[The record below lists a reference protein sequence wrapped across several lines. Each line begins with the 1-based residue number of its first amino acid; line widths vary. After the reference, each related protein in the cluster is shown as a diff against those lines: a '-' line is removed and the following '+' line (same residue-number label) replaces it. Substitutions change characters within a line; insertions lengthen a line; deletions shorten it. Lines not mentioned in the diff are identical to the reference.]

1 MSTEARRNGGP
12 KMEWYQRLLDTGI
25 ALSSE
30 RNHDKLMELIL
41 HEAKDLCHADGGTLY
56 LRTEKDSLKFVIM
69 LNDSLN
75 IAMGGTTGKEIPFPP
90 LQMYREDGRGNH
102 NNVATHVAISK
113 ETINIPDAY
122 EAEDF
127 DFSGTRKFDQG
138 TGYRSKSFLTVPLM
152 NHKEEVIGVLQLL
165 NAQDPETGEVIP
177 FSAEIQPIIESL
189 SSQAAVA
196 LDNQQL
202 ISAQKDLLASFIQ
215 MIAGAIDAKSPYTG
229 GHCQRVPELTKM
241 LAHAAC
247 DSKEPPFADFQ
258 LEDDG
263 WEELHIA
270 AWLHDCGKVT
280 TPEAVVDK
288 ATKLECIY
296 DRIHEIRMRVEVL
309 KRDAELDFYRDLKAG
324 KGSEADLQ
332 ARLEARLAQLDED
345 FAFIAECNL
354 GGEFMAPERV
364 ERLQNIARE
373 TWTRT
378 LDDRLGLAH
387 EELQRYPKDHPNPPV
402 VEPLLA
408 DKPQHLIAHDKE
420 QKEQLVHYKEMGF
433 NMVPP
438 PHKAN
443 RGELCNLA
451 IGRGTLTDED
461 RFKINDHIVQ
471 TIFMLG
477 ALPFPKHL
485 KNVPE
490 YAGGHHE
497 KMDGGGYPR
506 GLKKDQ
512 MSLPARIMAIAD
524 IFEALTAA
532 DRPYKKPKTLSD
544 AVRIMSFMTKDA
556 HIDADLFRLFLTSG
570 IYKEYATLFLKPEQI
585 DEVDISQYLPQAAQ

>member
-1 MSTEARRNGGP
+1 MSPDASPPGGP
-12 KMEWYQRLLDTGI
+12 QMEWYQRLLDTGI

-56 LRTEKDSLKFVIM
+56 LRTEKDTLKFVIM

-75 IAMGGTTGKEIPFPP
+75 IAMGGTTGKDIPFPP
-90 LQMYREDGRGNH
+90 LEMYREDGRGNH

-165 NAQDPETGEVIP
+165 NSQNPETGEVVE
-177 FSAEIQPIIESL
+177 FSQEIQPIIESL

-241 LAHAAC
+241 LARAAC
-247 DSKEPPFADFQ
+247 ESSQEPFAEFD

-296 DRIHEIRMRVEVL
+296 DRIHEIRMRFEVL

-324 KGSEADLQ
+324 KGSEKDLQ
-332 ARLEARLAQLDED
+332 AALDARLAQLDED
-345 FAFIAECNL
+345 FAFVAECNL
-354 GGEFMAPERV
+354 GGEFMAPEKV
-364 ERLQNIARE
+364 DRLKEIAQE
-373 TWTRT
+373 NWTRT
-378 LDDRLGLAH
+378 LDDTLGLAH
-387 EELQRYPKDHPNPPV
+387 EELQRYAEDHPRPPV

-408 DKPQHLIAHDKE
+408 DRPHHLIAHDKE
-420 QKEQLVHYKEMGF
+420 QKEQLVHYNEMGF

-438 PHKAN
+438 PHKSN
-443 RGELCNLA
+443 RGELHNLA

-506 GLKKDQ
+506 GLKKKD

-532 DRPYKKPKTLSD
+532 DRPYKQPKKLSD
-544 AVRIMSFMTKDA
+544 AIRIMSFMTKDS
-556 HIDADLFRLFLTSG
+556 HIDADLFQLFLSSG
-570 IYKEYATLFLKPEQI
+570 IYQEYATLFLKPEQL
-585 DEVDISQYLPQAAQ
+585 DEVDISQYLSQAAE